1 MTTWSSRESRISCR
15 MISHCCRISESA
27 RLRTEVLSFACAES
41 LMGELWECYWS
52 LQWKYLPMWV
62 IEYGICV
69 MLIGIVACVWKWGLR
84 KGSRY
89 CAWIML
95 IDYFYLICCS
105 LVFFRQ
111 TAEERS
117 YGFTPFWSYCKM
129 ESFVESMMNVAL
141 FMPIGLLLCVA
152 VSSMTWKKAM
162 IIGSCLSAGIEIMQ
176 FVFKKGFAEFDD
188 VFHNVIGCLIGFGI
202 WKVFQRVR
210 YKSFMTY

>member
-1 MTTWSSRESRISCR
+1 
-15 MISHCCRISESA
+15 
-27 RLRTEVLSFACAES
+27 
-41 LMGELWECYWS
+41 
-52 LQWKYLPMWV
+52 
-62 IEYGICV
+62 
-69 MLIGIVACVWKWGLR
+69 
-84 KGSRY
+84 
-89 CAWIML
+89 
-95 IDYFYLICCS
+95 
-105 LVFFRQ
+105 
-111 TAEERS
+111 
-117 YGFTPFWSYCKM
+117 M